1 MAWGPSLNLFCN
13 FQFKKVILSVLN
25 TVLKHVQEHLQRKD
39 RNQRGVY
46 MDASISA
53 CPWSSH
59 FFLSRVFGL
68 KWGGWHCKN
77 GKTLTSCMECGNLD
91 PNQTIFLHKKA
102 FYYSC
107 GLTGHMVHPTLMW
120 TIFLY
125 FWICLEYNP
134 MHISCSFKNWITVS
148 PFSLTYFNV
157 GTHSIELLNVTLNRK
172 RVYTLSLFGF
182 ITFSQ

>member
-1 MAWGPSLNLFCN
+1 MFRNICRERTETREVSTWMQVFLHVHEAAIFFFPGFLVWSEEGGIVKIEKPSHRAWN
-13 FQFKKVILSVLN
+13 VAIWILTKL
-25 TVLKHVQEHLQRKD
+25 
-39 RNQRGVY
+39 
-46 MDASISA
+46 
-53 CPWSSH
+53 
-59 FFLSRVFGL
+59 
-68 KWGGWHCKN
+68 
-77 GKTLTSCMECGNLD
+77 
-91 PNQTIFLHKKA
+91 FLHKKA

-107 GLTGHMVHPTLMW
+107 GLTGHMVHPILMW